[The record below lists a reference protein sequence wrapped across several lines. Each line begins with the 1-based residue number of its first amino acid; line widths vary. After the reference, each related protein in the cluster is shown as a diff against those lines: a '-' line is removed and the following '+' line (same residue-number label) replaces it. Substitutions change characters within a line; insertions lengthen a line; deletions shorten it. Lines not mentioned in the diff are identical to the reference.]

1 MRTLIQSLASH
12 IGEQVTIK
20 WYVYTLRD
28 KGKIAFLIVRDHT
41 GLTQCVLESVDEIEK
56 LHGTQLGTV
65 ISITWTVK
73 DAAQTKYGVELGDCV
88 VTVLN
93 PVTTANDIDI
103 SKETINLELDGLLD
117 HRMWTLRHP
126 YWTQVFQVA
135 AVAEST
141 IRSFFE
147 ANGFTQ
153 INSPKLIG
161 FPTEWGAEI
170 FSMEYFGK
178 TAYLAQSPQFYKQA
192 MVAVFDRVYEIGRA
206 YRAEKSNTSRHMSEI
221 LMLDMEMW
229 FIDSFED
236 ILQMTEQFITYTI
249 NTTWERAW
257 DKLTKL
263 GALRPLVP
271 QSIPRITVTALHE
284 LMFAETGEDYR
295 ADLDVAPAEERFI
308 CEYAAKNRWSD
319 LVFVTE
325 FPWSD
330 AKFYHHQNRANPTV
344 ADRADLLFRW
354 VELATTTQREVN
366 YEHLIQQ
373 IKDKGINPDQ
383 PGLEHYLDSFK
394 YGMPEEGG
402 FGFGIARFVQK
413 LIGLSNVKEAELF
426 PRDTTRLTP

>member
-1 MRTLIQSLASH
+1 MRTLIHALPEQ
-12 IGEQVTIK
+12 IGQQVTIK

-41 GLTQCVLESVDEIEK
+41 GLTQCVLESVDEIAK

-65 ISITWTVK
+65 IQVTGVVK
-73 DAAQTKYGVELGDCV
+73 DAAQTKYKVELGDCV
-88 VTVLN
+88 VTILN
-93 PVTTANDIDI
+93 AVTTANDIDI
-103 SKETINLELDGLLD
+103 SKDTISLELDGLLD

-126 YWTQVFQVA
+126 YWTQVFQIA
-135 AVAEST
+135 AVAESNM
-141 IRSFFE
+141 RSFFE
-147 ANGFTQ
+147 TNWFTQ

-161 FPTEWGAEI
+161 FPTEGGAEI

-236 ILQMTEQFITYTI
+236 ILQMTENFIKYIITQ
-249 NTTWERAW
+249 TWERAW
-257 DKLTKL
+257 DKLTNV
-263 GALRPLVP
+263 GAVRPLI
-271 QSIPRITVTALHE
+271 SDHIPRISVAALHE
-284 LMFAETGEDYR
+284 LMLAETGEDYR
-295 ADLDVAPAEERFI
+295 GELDVAPAQERFI
-308 CEYAAKNRWSD
+308 CEYSANHRWSD

-325 FPWSD
+325 FPWLD
-330 AKFYHHQNRANPTV
+330 AKFYHHQNRKNTAV
-344 ADRADLLFRW
+344 ADRADLLFRG

-366 YEHLIQQ
+366 YEHLLQQ

-402 FGFGIARFVQK
+402 FGFGIARFIQK